1 MGILILFVL
10 AVGAGTI
17 VYFVWKFVAKEF
29 KAESIRQDMAEA
41 TRTAS
46 DVAAADAAHRFTHPA
61 YIMDGTPRCVAG
73 SWWLNGVKIC

>member
-46 DVAAADAAHRFTHPA
+46 DVAAADAANRFTHPA
-61 YIMDGTPRCVAG
+61 YTMDGKARFWDG
-73 SWWLNGVKIC
+73 SWWLNGMKMF